1 MNSMIKKV
9 FLSILCASLLIIGCS
24 SKYQLGEGASSIED
38 SALEA
43 NNLVNAPSWVLNGGR
58 EGLSAI
64 GSADITKAGL
74 QFARNEALALARDEL
89 SRIISVKIEGL
100 VSNAVSQSIGNNAYD
115 SNVEKYGEQITRQIV
130 SQTMVGTKQKD
141 TWITSDGKQIYVLV
155 ELDSALSDKVQ
166 KSIMQ
171 SIAKDDNAPV
181 QKDRFLDALDRA
193 LSNGL

>member
-115 SNVEKYGEQITRQIV
+115 SNVENEKKLQGLHGSKRRRFCFRCDPGSRDLCSYR
-130 SQTMVGTKQKD
+130 
-141 TWITSDGKQIYVLV
+141 DG
-155 ELDSALSDKVQ
+155 
-166 KSIMQ
+166 
-171 SIAKDDNAPV
+171 
-181 QKDRFLDALDRA
+181 
-193 LSNGL
+193 

>member
-1 MNSMIKKV
+1 MSINIIKTTIL
-9 FLSILCASLLIIGCS
+9 FLFISGIIVGCS
-24 SKYQLGEGASSIED
+24 SKYGLGEGASSIED

-43 NNLVNAPSWVLNGGR
+43 NNLLNAPSWVLNGGR

-89 SRIISVKIEGL
+89 SRIVSVKIEGL
-100 VSNAVSQSIGNNAYD
+100 VSNAITQSIGNNAYD

-155 ELDSALSDKVQ
+155 ELDSALSDKIK

-171 SIAKDDNAPV
+171 NIASDNNIPI
-181 QKDRFLDALDRA
+181 QKDKFLDALDRA
-193 LSNGL
+193 LNNGL

>member
-24 SKYQLGEGASSIED
+24 SKYQLDEGASSIED

-181 QKDRFLDALDRA
+181 QNDRFLDALDRA